1 MLIGLEVLPK
11 ENNRMQ
17 FPGSIR
23 TTPEDTDLASQEL
36 RILNQISH
44 TVSCSLDLDVVL
56 QQIVDL
62 VIGVTGGDSCLVYL
76 IDDTRDF
83 LILRASSNQHSPW
96 VGKIVLK
103 IGEGLTGWVAQEGVP
118 IAIDRKVSQDGRF
131 REFHG
136 LMEDSYEAFLSVPII
151 APTQLLVG
159 VINVQHRHPHHH
171 SDRERT
177 LLSIIGHQVGGAIE
191 NASLYRKTERLASEL
206 QTINEKLLH
215 FAFRD
220 GLTDLFNHRYFQ
232 ETLDVELARAT
243 RHRHPLALILFD
255 IDRFKVVNDTHGHL
269 RGDSVLKA
277 IASRILEGSRITD
290 MVSRYGGEEFGML
303 LPETTADDAST
314 KAEACRAAIEATEVR
329 AEDNTVIRVTVSL
342 GIAAFDPD
350 HPISKDTLIGAADG
364 ALYQSKCNGR
374 NRVTVWSAAA
384 AN

>member
-1 MLIGLEVLPK
+1 
-11 ENNRMQ
+11 MQ